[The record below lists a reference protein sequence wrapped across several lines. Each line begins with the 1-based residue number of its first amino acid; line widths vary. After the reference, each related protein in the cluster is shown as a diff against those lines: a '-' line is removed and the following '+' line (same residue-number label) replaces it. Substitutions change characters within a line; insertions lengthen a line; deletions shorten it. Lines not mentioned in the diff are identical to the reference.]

1 MLGEKEE
8 GENTSEGLRF
18 GISLHL
24 AFEAYN
30 SKRTK
35 FKKKQIN
42 HTAFCG
48 FISSHGHFLSLFQS
62 LTQWHEKKEKSKR

>member
-8 GENTSEGLRF
+8 EEEENTSEGLRF

-24 AFEAYN
+24 AFEAYH

-35 FKKKQIN
+35 FKKNKLTILHFVGLYLYMDISYHYFN
-42 HTAFCG
+42 H
-48 FISSHGHFLSLFQS
+48 
-62 LTQWHEKKEKSKR
+62 